1 MSLHLGKI
9 LAQFV
14 IRGDA
19 GAVVPFVSGHIH
31 DTYRVRNTA
40 PGCPEYLLQRINH
53 HIFRQIPQLME
64 NIGRVTAHLRQK
76 LMAVPGN
83 DPDRQTLT
91 VIYTLDGSS
100 FHRDPDGN
108 FWRLYLLIPGA
119 KSYDLVRTP
128 AQAYQGGKA
137 FGRFG
142 ALLADLPAAELHET
156 LPHFHDIERRL
167 RIFAAVL
174 AADSRGRA
182 REIAPEVAFVNRRA
196 GEMTA
201 ILQLG
206 REGKLPLRIT
216 HNDTKFNNV
225 LLDEHEQA
233 LCVVDLDTVMPG
245 YVACDFGDSIRTTA
259 CTAAEDEADLSRI
272 DFDTGMFEA
281 CARGYLEEMGSFL
294 TPAEVASLPL
304 GCKLMP
310 YLMGVRFLTDYLDGD
325 TYYKTAFPGHNL
337 QRARAQFAYLSRM
350 EKVYPGLRR
359 IIHSLIP

>member
-1 MSLHLGKI
+1 
-9 LAQFV
+9 V
-14 IRGDA
+14 T
-19 GAVVPFVSGHIH
+19 PFGSGHIH

-40 PGCPEYLLQRINH
+40 PGCPDYLLQRINH

-76 LMAVPGN
+76 LMALPGN

-91 VIYTLDGSS
+91 VIPIQDGKS
-100 FHRDPDGN
+100 FHRDTDGN

-119 KSYDLVRTP
+119 KSYDLVHTTG
-128 AQAYQGGKA
+128 QAYQGGKA

-167 RIFAAVL
+167 QTFAAVL
-174 AADSRGRA
+174 AADSQGRA
-182 REIAPEVAFVNRRA
+182 DGIAPEVTFVNQRA
-196 GEMTA
+196 AEMTA

-206 REGKLPLRIT
+206 REGKLPIRIT

-225 LLDEHEQA
+225 LLDEHDQA

-245 YVACDFGDSIRTTA
+245 YVAYDFGDSIRTTA
-259 CTAAEDEADLSRI
+259 STAAEDEADLSRI
-272 DFDTGMFEA
+272 DFDMRIFEA
-281 CARGYLEEMGSFL
+281 YARGYLEELGPFL
-294 TPAEVASLPL
+294 TSEEVASLSL

-325 TYYKTAFPGHNL
+325 NYYKTAFPEHNL

-350 EKVYPGLRR
+350 EKVYPELQR
-359 IIHSLIP
+359 IIHSLVP